1 MMKIGLIGD
10 SHSNLDALRQV
21 LAALKAR
28 GVERIL
34 NTGDNV
40 GYSAFPNECVAL
52 LREEGVEGVM
62 GNYDEAVAGCKDHCG
77 CGYADSETEKIRGG
91 SLRWTQDRISEATRE
106 WLLALPRELA
116 FDCEGK
122 RVFMV
127 HGGNRALNQF
137 LYPDST
143 DALRELA
150 EYGKADLVV
159 MGHTHGQ
166 FLLRQ
171 GGATFINP
179 GAAGKPVDG
188 DTRGC
193 AAVVE
198 VTTAGFETEFIRVDY
213 DVEKN
218 IASLLEA
225 GLPAGIA
232 DMLRNAPPLPAPPDK
247 KQL

>member
-1 MMKIGLIGD
+1 MKIGLIGD

-106 WLLALPRELA
+106 WLLAL
-116 FDCEGK
+116 
-122 RVFMV
+122 
-127 HGGNRALNQF
+127 F

-198 VTTAGFETEFIRVDY
+198 VTAAGFETEFIRVDY
-213 DVEKN
+213 DVERN